1 MAKEATYSVRVV
13 RRENGHTE
21 TVEFK
26 DYGVLQELLDDI
38 TKAVD
43 ERGWLEDE
51 HQEVEPE

>member
-1 MAKEATYSVRVV
+1 MSKEAAYSIRVV

-21 TVEFK
+21 IVEFK
-26 DYGVLQELLDDI
+26 DYGVLAVLIDDI
-38 TKAVD
+38 TKAVE